1 MALINPS
8 RKMKGTTIIWAAVIL
23 LILYLSW
30 RVVAPLVGPIF
41 FGLVL
46 AYAAYPLHVRLK
58 RRFGNQASGVI
69 LTLGML
75 LVGGALTF
83 ELLLMSARVAA
94 SFYHNVEDFFTW
106 LLTQPLPQNVLDFI
120 GNFSNQ
126 LIPKLADYASSY
138 AFSIP
143 RYLIQLLVFLL
154 VFYYALVYADEIKSY
169 ISRSLPTENRRLG
182 EEILSNV
189 NKTLKALVRV
199 WLLLNIAKGILMTVG
214 FLIFGVSDLYT
225 AVVAGFLTFIFSFVP
240 LFEGWMLWLIAAAY
254 FAKEGMY
261 LRAIGI
267 SLYGAF
273 LVSPMPDYTIRPVL
287 VAKDTNLDE
296 TLVFIG
302 MVGGAW
308 TMGVKGILI
317 GPIVL
322 NLMLTL
328 LKEWKMIIG
337 RKRGS
342 PRQTVAP
349 SGPSPHPEG

>member
-1 MALINPS
+1 
-8 RKMKGTTIIWAAVIL
+8 MKGTTIIWAVVIL

-30 RVVAPLVGPIF
+30 RVVSPLVGPIF

-46 AYAAYPLHVRLK
+46 AYAAYPIHIRLK
-58 RRFGNQASGVI
+58 RRVGNHASGVV

-75 LVGGALTF
+75 LGGGALTF
-83 ELLLMSARVAA
+83 ELLMMSARVAA
-94 SFYHNVEDFFTW
+94 SFYHNVEDFFRW
-106 LLTQPLPQNVLDFI
+106 LLMQPLPQNVLNFI
-120 GNFSNQ
+120 ENLSNQ
-126 LIPKLADYASSY
+126 LIPKLADYVSSY

-169 ISRSLPTENRRLG
+169 IARSLPTENRRLG
-182 EEILSNV
+182 EEILSNI

-199 WLLLNIAKGILMTVG
+199 WLLLNIAKGFLMTLG
-214 FLIFGVSDLYT
+214 FLLFSVSNVYT
-225 AVVAGFLTFIFSFVP
+225 AIVAGFLTVIFSFVP

-254 FAKEGMY
+254 FAKEGLY

-273 LVSPMPDYTIRPVL
+273 LVSPMPDYTIRPML
-287 VAKDTNLDE
+287 VAKDTSLDE

-302 MVGGAW
+302 MIGGAW

-328 LKEWKMIIG
+328 LKEWKIIMG
-337 RKRGS
+337 RGGAL
-342 PRQTVAP
+342 PRRNEAP
-349 SGPSPHPEG
+349 LKPASHPEE